1 MEGFIAP
8 LVPKRTA
15 IELDISNVGIS
26 NGDYSKG
33 ELQRA
38 VNKEEI
44 TRAALTE
51 MIEQGCNRKS
61 WLIFASGVEH
71 SESISDMLNLMGI
84 PCAAIHSK
92 ITAEER
98 EKRLK
103 AFKSGELRAVSNNNV
118 LTTGF
123 DHPPIDLIGM
133 LRPTCSPGLWCLDE
147 KTEIL
152 TKEGFKNKDE
162 IKETDLVATVNPVSM
177 KSEYLPILGKI
188 ERQLIPFEKYVSFSN
203 PQMDWKVTDKHR
215 MLYRTRK
222 GKARIK
228 TEKSFV
234 EASKLLNN
242 EFIQLPVSGFGHNY
256 DLPLSDSELRFIGLF
271 MSDGSLDKSNKQITI
286 YQSSRYPMILNEIRK
301 CFGGCGFKLREYN
314 KKRPPYYDINR
325 FQVAFGAW
333 KHLEIYLS
341 KDFALP
347 LMKLSERQFNIL
359 LEAIFWGDGQKQPTK
374 VNWIQRSIHIS
385 TGNKI
390 FAERLQQTALLN
402 GYRANIVKTHVY
414 MIRMKKQQWNTI
426 SKSNDGRNQ
435 IKTEES
441 DDNFV
446 WCVENANGTLF
457 TRRNGKVVIVGNC
470 QMLGRG
476 TRPCEGK
483 ENCLVLDYAGNTK
496 RLGPINDPIK
506 PRKKGQAV
514 GDPPVKICENCG
526 MYNHAS
532 VRFCDN
538 CGAEFKFKV
547 KIVQR
552 ASTEQLLK
560 SDAPVIER
568 FNVHKVIYS
577 RHNKAFTLPSI
588 RVDYYCEGLARF
600 REWVGIGRTGPFG
613 NKAKHWWKQRSAVP
627 VPETVDEALVLSSYL
642 REPKTI
648 TVHVNKSLPEILS
661 YEF

>member
-1 MEGFIAP
+1 MSNITLRYYQRQAVNAIFEYFTAHEGNPVLALPTGTGKSILIAQFIKEVMGLFPRQRFLMLTHVKELIEQNAKVLQKVWPTAPLGIYSAGLKGRDIIQPIIFGGRDSVVNNISAFGHRDLLLIDECHLLSPKDDTSYQKIINELKRINPKLKVIGFSATPYRLGQGMITDGGLFTDICYDITGYEAFNRLIMEGFIAP

-71 SESISDMLNLMGI
+71 SESISDMLNLMGVS
-84 PCAAIHSK
+84 CAAIHSK

-98 EKRLK
+98 EERLK

-133 LRPTCSPGLWCLDE
+133 LRPTCSPGLW
-147 KTEIL
+147 
-152 TKEGFKNKDE
+152 
-162 IKETDLVATVNPVSM
+162 V
-177 KSEYLPILGKI
+177 
-188 ERQLIPFEKYVSFSN
+188 
-203 PQMDWKVTDKHR
+203 
-215 MLYRTRK
+215 
-222 GKARIK
+222 
-228 TEKSFV
+228 
-234 EASKLLNN
+234 
-242 EFIQLPVSGFGHNY
+242 
-256 DLPLSDSELRFIGLF
+256 
-271 MSDGSLDKSNKQITI
+271 
-286 YQSSRYPMILNEIRK
+286 
-301 CFGGCGFKLREYN
+301 
-314 KKRPPYYDINR
+314 
-325 FQVAFGAW
+325 
-333 KHLEIYLS
+333 
-341 KDFALP
+341 
-347 LMKLSERQFNIL
+347 
-359 LEAIFWGDGQKQPTK
+359 
-374 VNWIQRSIHIS
+374 
-385 TGNKI
+385 
-390 FAERLQQTALLN
+390 
-402 GYRANIVKTHVY
+402 
-414 MIRMKKQQWNTI
+414 
-426 SKSNDGRNQ
+426 
-435 IKTEES
+435 
-441 DDNFV
+441 
-446 WCVENANGTLF
+446 
-457 TRRNGKVVIVGNC
+457 

-514 GDPPVKICENCG
+514 GEPPIKICENCG